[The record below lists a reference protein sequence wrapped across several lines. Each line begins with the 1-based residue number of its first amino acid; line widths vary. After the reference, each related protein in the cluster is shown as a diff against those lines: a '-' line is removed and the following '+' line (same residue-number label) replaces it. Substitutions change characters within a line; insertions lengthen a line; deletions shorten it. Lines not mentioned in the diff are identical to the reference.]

1 MIAYLDCIA
10 GISGDML
17 LGAMIDLGVPA
28 ERIVEEIQKL
38 PLEGFG
44 ISASRVQINGIGAT
58 DVVVTATGDSHSR
71 DYRQIRQL
79 VEHSP
84 LYDHV
89 KQLALGVFSRLAEAE
104 AGVHGCAVEDVH
116 FHEVGGID
124 ALVDIVGTAF
134 CCDYLDLSDIRASSL
149 PLGRGFVECRHGVLP
164 LPAPATL
171 ALLGD
176 VPVHGVAVNT
186 ELVTPTGAALI
197 TELASGFGEMPTM
210 RIDRCGY
217 GAGKNRLADRP
228 NLLRVVLG
236 NAEAT
241 GGEETLVQVETSIDD
256 MNPEFYGHV
265 MDLLFEDGAVDV
277 NLVPMYMKKQRPATL
292 LRVLCPESVRSA
304 VVDRLLSETTSLG
317 VRHHMIQRKTLP
329 RESVVVKTALG
340 PVAAKKTTGPDG
352 RVRLAPEYE
361 ACRGIARR
369 TGRPLQTVYQ
379 AALDACRGHRR

>member
-1 MIAYLDCIA
+1 
-10 GISGDML
+10 
-17 LGAMIDLGVPA
+17 
-28 ERIVEEIQKL
+28 
-38 PLEGFG
+38 
-44 ISASRVQINGIGAT
+44 
-58 DVVVTATGDSHSR
+58 
-71 DYRQIRQL
+71 
-79 VEHSP
+79 
-84 LYDHV
+84 
-89 KQLALGVFSRLAEAE
+89 
-104 AGVHGCAVEDVH
+104 
-116 FHEVGGID
+116 
-124 ALVDIVGTAF
+124 
-134 CCDYLDLSDIRASSL
+134 
-149 PLGRGFVECRHGVLP
+149 
-164 LPAPATL
+164 
-171 ALLGD
+171 
-176 VPVHGVAVNT
+176 
-186 ELVTPTGAALI
+186 
-197 TELASGFGEMPTM
+197 
-210 RIDRCGY
+210 
-217 GAGKNRLADRP
+217 
-228 NLLRVVLG
+228 
-236 NAEAT
+236 
-241 GGEETLVQVETSIDD
+241 